1 MRVAAHWKL
10 PKRRP
15 TLGAWER
22 VWPYDLPQ
30 WNERLLNTASH
41 LHQYPFWNESLKLKG
56 LIRPKYLVYRKE
68 GRAMA
73 FVAILTSG
81 VPPAAFGLIRLGP
94 VTLDR
99 ELAPDEALRSL
110 IVWARRRGY
119 MFLRITHSDPQ
130 WVAAASALSGAQKVE
145 PFPIY
150 PSPNYELRVELLK
163 DEDKLLASFQNVVRR
178 EIRKCAE
185 IGYQIHSSDSPELL
199 VQAWPIFLKM
209 CERKRRQFYRRS
221 VESYRSLVQLAKAH
235 NCAKL
240 YTAHLGSRL
249 VQAILVVRDY
259 DTGHYIAG
267 ALDVDALCGQ
277 KPSPSCLL
285 HWTAMKDLIRGGGT
299 SYDLGLLGVGSLH
312 IFKNKFHPAR
322 VDFPPPVTIP
332 INPLFHLW
340 MKVLPGIPM
349 LYSISTKV
357 GAASGLATSLVKRY
371 AGWRKTPPVSESI
384 DIAGPP

>member
-1 MRVAAHWKL
+1 M
-10 PKRRP
+10 
-15 TLGAWER
+15 GAWER
-22 VWPYDLPQ
+22 VRPCDLPQ
-30 WNERLLNTASH
+30 WNERLLSTASH

-56 LIRPKYLVYRKE
+56 LIRPRYLVYRKD

-81 VPPAAFGLIRLGP
+81 VPPVAFGLIRLGP

-99 ELAPDEALRSL
+99 ELAQDEALRSL
-110 IVWARRRGY
+110 VTWARRRGY

-130 WVAAASALSGAQKVE
+130 WIAATSALRGAQNVE
-145 PFPIY
+145 PFPMY
-150 PSPNYELRVELLK
+150 SSPDYELRVELLK
-163 DEDKLLASFQNVVRR
+163 DEGKLLASLQQVARQ
-178 EIRKCAE
+178 EIRKGAE
-185 IGYQIHSSDSPELL
+185 IGYQIHSSESPELL

-209 CERKRRQFYRRS
+209 CERKGQQFYKRS
-221 VESYRSLVQLAKAH
+221 VESYQSLVQLAKAH

-259 DTGHYIAG
+259 DTGHYVAG

-277 KPSPSCLL
+277 KTSPSCLL
-285 HWTAMKDLIRGGGT
+285 HWTAMKDLIRSGGT
-299 SYDLGLLGVGSLH
+299 SYNLGSLGVGSLH

-322 VDFPPPVTIP
+322 VDFPPPVAIP

-340 MKVLPGIPM
+340 MRILPGLPM

-357 GAASGLATSLVKRY
+357 GAASGLAKSLIKGC

-384 DIAGPP
+384 DIAAPP

>member
-1 MRVAAHWKL
+1 
-10 PKRRP
+10 
-15 TLGAWER
+15 
-22 VWPYDLPQ
+22 VWPCDLPQ

-56 LIRPKYLVYRKE
+56 LIRPKYLVYRKD

-110 IVWARRRGY
+110 IAWARRRGY

-130 WVAAASALSGAQKVE
+130 WVAAASALKGAQKVE
-145 PFPIY
+145 PLPMY
-150 PSPNYELRVELLK
+150 ASPTHELRVELLK

-199 VQAWPIFLKM
+199 VQAWPIFLKL
-209 CERKRRQFYRRS
+209 CERKGRQFYRRS
-221 VESYRSLVQLAKAH
+221 VESYRLLVQLAKVH

-299 SYDLGLLGVGSLH
+299 SYDLGLLGVGSLR

-340 MKVLPGIPM
+340 MKVLPGVPM

-371 AGWRKTPPVSESI
+371 AGWRNTPPVSESI
-384 DIAGPP
+384 DIAGLP

>member
-1 MRVAAHWKL
+1 
-10 PKRRP
+10 
-15 TLGAWER
+15 

-30 WNERLLNTASH
+30 WNERLLNTATH
-41 LHQYPFWNESLKLKG
+41 LYQYPFWNESLKLKG

-99 ELAPDEALRSL
+99 ELSPDEALRSL

-130 WVAAASALSGAQKVE
+130 WVAAASALSGAQKVD

-150 PSPNYELRVELLK
+150 PSPDYELRVELLK

-221 VESYRSLVQLAKAH
+221 VESFRSLVQLAKAH

-267 ALDVDALCGQ
+267 ALDIDALCGQ

-299 SYDLGLLGVGSLH
+299 SYDLGMLGVGSLH

-340 MKVLPGIPM
+340 MKVLPGVPM
-349 LYSISTKV
+349 LYSIWTKV

>member
-1 MRVAAHWKL
+1 M
-10 PKRRP
+10 
-15 TLGAWER
+15 GAWER
-22 VWPYDLPQ
+22 VWPCDLPQ
-30 WNERLLNTASH
+30 WNDRLLNTASH
-41 LHQYPFWNESLKLKG
+41 LHQYPFWNESLKLKC
-56 LIRPKYLVYRKE
+56 LIRPKYLVYRKN
-68 GRAMA
+68 GRALA

-110 IVWARRRGY
+110 TVWARRRGY
-119 MFLRITHSDPQ
+119 MFLRITHSDLQ
-130 WVAAASALSGAQKVE
+130 WVAAARALRGAQNVE

-150 PSPNYELRVELLK
+150 PSPDYELRVELLE
-163 DEDKLLASFQNVVRR
+163 DEDKLMASLQKVARH
-178 EIRKCAE
+178 EIRKSAE
-185 IGYQIHSSDSPELL
+185 IGYQIHSSESPESL
-199 VQAWPIFLKM
+199 VQAWPIFSKM
-209 CERKRRQFYRRS
+209 CERKGRQFYRRS

-259 DTGHYIAG
+259 NIGHYVAG

-277 KPSPSCLL
+277 KTSPSCLL
-285 HWTAMKDLIRGGGT
+285 HWTAMKDLIRSGGT
-299 SYDLGLLGVGSLH
+299 SYNLGSLGVGSLH

-322 VDFPPPVTIP
+322 VDFPPPVAIP

-340 MKVLPGIPM
+340 MKVLPGLPT

-357 GAASGLATSLVKRY
+357 SAAAGLATSQVKRY
-371 AGWRKTPPVSESI
+371 IPWLGYFFKIVWQLRQPEYYKDAKRSGMANDPGT
-384 DIAGPP
+384 